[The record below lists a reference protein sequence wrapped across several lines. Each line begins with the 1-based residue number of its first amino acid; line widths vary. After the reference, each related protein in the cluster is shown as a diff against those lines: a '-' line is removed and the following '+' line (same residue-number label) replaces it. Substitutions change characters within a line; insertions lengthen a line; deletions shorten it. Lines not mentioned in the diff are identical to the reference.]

1 MTYNVI
7 FPIAS
12 NSPIVSTLLWEIKIV
27 FWETEITFPNV
38 SILCLH
44 LKTVSQRYFLSFVHS
59 EAPTGGVLK
68 GPVLRYFA
76 ILYSQENTSVWA
88 SFPTQVFS
96 CEYCKIFR
104 NTYFEEHLRMAAS
117 VHPMLSKALQPSF
130 HCALVFVQW
139 HFVLVEKYQIKF
151 FITEISHSKSIFSN
165 IPSVL
170 YVTWCVL
177 QRVNFTPR
185 NVLS

>member
-1 MTYNVI
+1 MTYVI

-96 CEYCKIFR
+96 CEYCKIFK
-104 NTYFEEHLRMAAS
+104 NTYFEEHLWMAAS
-117 VHPMLSKALQPSF
+117 VHPMLSKTLQPSF
-130 HCALVFVQW
+130 HFALVFVRW

-151 FITEISHSKSIFSN
+151 FITETSHSKSIFSN